1 MLYFYKE
8 DDTMTLQG
16 TCARAP
22 REINYDESKVPPY
35 TLPDPLVF
43 ADGRPV
49 KTPADWT
56 ARRRE
61 ILDIFAHEMYGVEP
75 PPPEAFL
82 IELVEEG
89 VTIAGLAIRR
99 QYRIRFRA
107 DGTGPYLDWLVLIP
121 NKVQGNAPR
130 FDVDGRPICENGAPA
145 PAILFLNYK
154 GNHTL
159 LTDPEVILPDNVWS
173 RHAREPGPGQ
183 YKLVEKRRGEAR
195 TSNAS
200 TPFPVET
207 ILARG
212 YAVIS
217 CCYAQVSPDVE
228 TWCHPE
234 DAPDLAWTGIF
245 DLWGKRDP
253 NANDNTTA
261 LGAWAWAL
269 SRGLDLAERIPEI
282 DAARTV
288 ATGYSRL
295 AKTALLACARDERFA
310 VCVPCQTGGG
320 GVPLAKR
327 FFGESVGTEMRA
339 FKHWYC
345 PAYARYAD
353 NEAEMPFD
361 QHWLLATVAPRGL
374 LVEGFNDRWFD
385 TRGEFLACRAAS
397 PVWEFL
403 GKPGLP
409 EGGFPAN
416 YDTSRIGPALGY
428 VRRGGEHGI
437 SCYDWL
443 WLLDF
448 ADGYF
453 RSQLNG
459 LTV

>member
-1 MLYFYKE
+1 MSNLAREFAILLFVDK
-8 DDTMTLQG
+8 TMTNQQTLP
-16 TCARAP
+16 P
-22 REINYDESKVPPY
+22 REVNYDEARVPPY

-49 KTPADWT
+49 KDAKDWA

-75 PPPEAFL
+75 PPPEAL
-82 IELVEEG
+82 QVELVEEG
-89 VTIAGLAIRR
+89 TTLAGLAIRR
-99 QYRIRFRA
+99 QYRLHFRA

-121 NKVQGNAPR
+121 NRRQGNAPR
-130 FDVDGRPICENGAPA
+130 FDVDGKPLCENDVSVPA
-145 PAILFLNYK
+145 VLFLNYK

-159 LTDPEVILPDNVWS
+159 LSDPEVILPDNVWS
-173 RHAREPGPGQ
+173 HYTRDPGPGQ
-183 YKLVEKRRGEAR
+183 YKLDDKKRGEAR

-207 ILARG
+207 ILSRG
-212 YAVIS
+212 YAVMS
-217 CCYAQVSPDVE
+217 CCYAQISPDVE
-228 TWCHPE
+228 TWWHPE
-234 DAPDLAWTGIF
+234 DDPELAWTGIF
-245 DLWGKRDP
+245 DLWGERDP
-253 NANDNTTA
+253 NATDNTTA

-282 DAARTV
+282 DAKRAV
-288 ATGYSRL
+288 ATGCSRL

-327 FFGESVGTEMRA
+327 FFGESVGTEMRS

-361 QHWLLATVAPRGL
+361 QHWLLAAVAPRGL
-374 LVEGFNDRWFD
+374 LVEGFNSRWFD
-385 TRGEFLACRAAS
+385 THGEFLACQAAS

-403 GKPGLP
+403 GRPGLP
-409 EGGFPAN
+409 KGDFPAN
-416 YDTSRIGPALGY
+416 FDTSRIGPALGY

-437 SCYDWL
+437 SGYDWI

-448 ADGYF
+448 ADRYF
-453 RSQLNG
+453 R